1 METAPQKLV
10 KLTVDGKPVEVK
22 PGTRLI
28 EAARMTEQDVPY
40 YCYHPGLSIAG
51 NCRMCQVEIEGIPK
65 LQIACHMEA
74 KEGMVVHTQNEKVL
88 KTRQHMLEFLLIN
101 HPVDCPVCDQAGEC
115 WLQDYYMK
123 HGLYNSRLNEDKISK
138 PKAVPIGPNVML
150 DAERCI
156 LCSRCVRF
164 ADEISKTHELG
175 IVGRGDHSEI
185 QVFPGKQ
192 LDNPYSGNVVDICP
206 VGALTDRDFR
216 FKIRVWYLK
225 SGDSICNGCSR
236 GCNIQVHYNLDRPQ
250 HGAGRVK
257 RLKPRYN
264 PEVNQ
269 WWMCDEGRYGY
280 KFHDENRIL
289 AARNQGQQA
298 LEKQVVGDIAAKLK
312 AGKKTAV
319 FLSPQMSN
327 EELYLARKLFRE
339 ELKLADIVLV
349 SPKADGMEDDF
360 LRKADK
366 NPNTRGARLLFPSEP
381 VSKGSAAA
389 PQPQTAQLDDQ
400 KMSLQKVFEKTE
412 KGEIDSWIIFGQDL
426 FSLEAQTKNVFSKLS
441 WSIFIGSN
449 ENVTSQ
455 RSAFVI
461 PSATYVEK
469 DGTFTN
475 FEGRVQSFAKILEP
489 LGEAS
494 PEVQILND
502 LAEALGI
509 HWKLQS
515 TESVYHEMAAGEKA
529 FPQKTYIELSGAP
542 SEIRVQAA
550 PTIPALQQYDNIL

>member
-1 METAPQKLV
+1 MTEIIEKKEMKLV
-10 KLTVDGKPVEVK
+10 KLTVDGKQVEV
-22 PGTRLI
+22 PMGTRLI

-40 YCYHPGLSIAG
+40 YCYHPGLSVAG
-51 NCRMCQVEIEGIPK
+51 NCRMCQVEIEGMPK
-65 LQIACHMEA
+65 LQIACHLEA
-74 KEGMVVHTQNEKVL
+74 KEGMVVHTVNDKVL
-88 KTRQHMLEFLLIN
+88 KTRQHTLEFLLIN

-123 HGLYNSRLNEDKISK
+123 HGLYNSRLNEDKVSK

-150 DAERCI
+150 DNERCI

-164 ADEISKTHELG
+164 TDEITKTRELG
-175 IVGRGDHSEI
+175 IANRGDHSEV

-225 SGDSICNGCSR
+225 SGDSLCNGCSR

-269 WWMCDEGRYGY
+269 WWICDEGRYGY

-289 AARNQGQQA
+289 GARRNQSQV
-298 LEKQVVGDIAAKLK
+298 LEADVIREVAEKLK
-312 AGKKTAV
+312 SGKKTAV
-319 FLSPQMSN
+319 FLSPQMTN
-327 EELYLARKLFRE
+327 EELYLARKLFRD
-339 ELKLADIVLV
+339 ELKLSNLVLV
-349 SPKADGMEDDF
+349 SPKADGVADDL

-366 NPNTRGARLLFPSEP
+366 NPNTHGAQLLFSSELL
-381 VSKGSAAA
+381 A
-389 PQPQTAQLDDQ
+389 QPGG
-400 KMSLQKVFEKTE
+400 LQNVLEKTE
-412 KGEIDSWIIFGQDL
+412 KGEIDSWIIFGQDVL
-426 FSLEAQTKNVFSKLS
+426 PSSAKAFSKLS
-441 WSIFIGSN
+441 WALFIGSN
-449 ENVTSQ
+449 ENETSKQ
-455 RSAFVI
+455 SMYVI
-461 PSATYVEK
+461 PSTTHIEK

-475 FEGRVQSFAKILEP
+475 FEGRVQSFGKILEP
-489 LGEAS
+489 VGEANT
-494 PEVQILND
+494 EVQILSD
-502 LAEALGI
+502 LARELGI
-509 HWKLQS
+509 IWKIES
-515 TESVYHEMAAGEKA
+515 TEAIYQELAAQEKY
-529 FPQKTYIELSGAP
+529 FPAKTYKELSGIQ

>member
-1 METAPQKLV
+1 MAEVIEKKEIKKI
-10 KLTVDGKPVEVK
+10 KLTVDGKQVEV
-22 PGTRLI
+22 PLGTRLI
-28 EAARMTEQDVPY
+28 DAVRAIHEDVPY
-40 YCYHPGLSIAG
+40 YCYHPGLSVAG
-51 NCRMCQVEIEGIPK
+51 NCRMCQVEVEGIPK

-74 KEGMVVHTQNEKVL
+74 KDAMVVHTKNEKVV
-88 KTRQHMLEFLLIN
+88 KTRQHMLEFLLVN

-123 HGLYNSRLNEDKISK
+123 HGLHDSRVNEDKVSK

-150 DAERCI
+150 DNERCI

-164 ADEISKTHELG
+164 TDEISKTRELG
-175 IVGRGDHSEI
+175 IANRGDHSEV

-225 SGDSICNGCSR
+225 SGDSLCNGCSR

-269 WWMCDEGRYGY
+269 WWICDEGRYGY

-289 AARNQGQQA
+289 GARRNQSQA
-298 LEKQVVGDIAAKLK
+298 PESDVIREVAAKLK
-312 AGKKTAV
+312 SGKKTAV
-319 FLSPQMSN
+319 FLSPQMTN
-327 EELYLARKLFRE
+327 EELYLARKLFRD
-339 ELKLADIVLV
+339 ELKLSNLVLV
-349 SPKADGMEDDF
+349 SPKADGVADDL

-366 NPNTRGARLLFPSEP
+366 NPNTHGAHLLFFPS
-381 VSKGSAAA
+381 A
-389 PQPQTAQLDDQ
+389 PTAQPDHKAMLH
-400 KMSLQKVFEKTE
+400 SVLEKSE
-412 KGEIDSWIIFGQDL
+412 KGEIDSWIIFGQDIL
-426 FSLEAQTKNVFSKLS
+426 PSSAKAFSKLN
-441 WSIFIGSN
+441 WALFVGSN
-449 ENVTSQ
+449 ENETSKQ
-455 RSAFVI
+455 STYVI
-461 PSATYVEK
+461 PSTTYVEK

-475 FEGRVQSFAKILEP
+475 FEGRVQSFGKILEP
-489 LGEAS
+489 VGEANT
-494 PEVQILND
+494 EVQILSD
-502 LAEALGI
+502 LARELGVHWKIESTEALYQELAS
-509 HWKLQS
+509 K
-515 TESVYHEMAAGEKA
+515 EKA
-529 FPQKTYIELSGAP
+529 FPAKTYKELSGIQT
-542 SEIRVQAA
+542 EIRVQAA

>member
-1 METAPQKLV
+1 MADEVTVKKIV
-10 KLTVDGKPVEVK
+10 KLTVDGKTVEV
-22 PGTRLI
+22 PLGTRLI
-28 EAARMTEQDVPY
+28 EAARMTQEDVPY

-51 NCRMCQVEIEGIPK
+51 NCRMCQVEIEGMPK
-65 LQIACHMEA
+65 LQIACHIEA
-74 KEGMVVHTQNEKVL
+74 KEGMVVHTKNDKVL
-88 KTRQHMLEFLLIN
+88 KTRQHTLEFLLIN

-123 HGLYNSRLNEDKISK
+123 HGLYDSRLNEEKVSK

-150 DAERCI
+150 DNERCI

-164 ADEISKTHELG
+164 TDEITKTRELG
-175 IVGRGDHSEI
+175 IANRGDHSEV

-236 GCNIQVHYNLDRPQ
+236 GCNVQVHYNLDRPQ

-289 AARNQGQQA
+289 GARRNGQQTSEA
-298 LEKQVVGDIAAKLK
+298 DVIREIAAKLK
-312 AGKKTAV
+312 SGKTAV
-319 FLSPQMSN
+319 FLSPQMTN
-327 EELYLARKLFRE
+327 EELYLSRKLFKE
-339 ELKLADIVLV
+339 ELEFSSITLV
-349 SPKADGMEDDF
+349 SPKADGAADDL

-366 NPNTRGARLLFPSEP
+366 NPNTKGAESLGFLS
-381 VSKGSAAA
+381 SAVEV
-389 PQPQTAQLDDQ
+389 QKIFDQ
-400 KMSLQKVFEKTE
+400 TE

-426 FSLEAQTKNVFSKLS
+426 LSLSDKAKAAFLKLS
-441 WSIFIGSN
+441 SVVFIGSN
-449 ENVTSQ
+449 ENSTAQESTY
-455 RSAFVI
+455 VI
-461 PSATYVEK
+461 SSATYIEK

-475 FEGRVQSFAKILEP
+475 FEGRVQAFGKILEP
-489 LGEAS
+489 LGEAKT
-494 PEVQILND
+494 ELQILTS
-502 LAEALGI
+502 LAQSLGLGWKAQTAEEVYQELAL
-509 HWKLQS
+509 K
-515 TESVYHEMAAGEKA
+515 EKA
-529 FPQKTYIELSGAP
+529 FPQKTYADLKGIASA
-542 SEIRVQAA
+542 IRVQAA
-550 PTIPALQQYDNIL
+550 PTVPSLQQYDNIL

>member
-1 METAPQKLV
+1 MVEAVQEKKEQKLI
-10 KLTVDGKPVEVK
+10 KLKVDGKDVEVK

-28 EAARMTEQDVPY
+28 EAARMTQEDVPY
-40 YCYHPGLSIAG
+40 YCYHPGLSVAG
-51 NCRMCQVEIEGIPK
+51 NCRMCQVEIEGQPK
-65 LQIACHMEA
+65 LQIACHIEA
-74 KEGMVVHTQNEKVL
+74 KEGMVVHTKNEKVL
-88 KTRQHMLEFLLIN
+88 KTRQHTLEFLLIN

-123 HGLYNSRLNEDKISK
+123 HGLYNSRLNEDKVSK

-150 DAERCI
+150 DNERCI

-164 ADEISKTHELG
+164 TDEISKTRELG
-175 IVGRGDHSEI
+175 IANRGDHSEV

-225 SGDSICNGCSR
+225 SADSICNGCSR
-236 GCNIQVHYNLDRPQ
+236 GCNIQVHTNLDRPQ

-269 WWMCDEGRYGY
+269 WWICDEGRYGY

-289 AARNQGQQA
+289 AARHNQRQA
-298 LEKQVVGDIAAKLK
+298 LEGDVIREVTSKLK
-312 AGKKTAV
+312 SGKKTAV
-319 FLSPQMSN
+319 FISPQMTN
-327 EELYLARKLFRE
+327 EELYLARKLFRD
-339 ELKLADIVLV
+339 ELKLSNLVLV
-349 SPKADGMEDDF
+349 SPKADGEADDL

-366 NPNTRGARLLFPSEP
+366 NPN
-381 VSKGSAAA
+381 SKG
-389 PQPQTAQLDDQ
+389 AQNFGLNYNSQDFQ
-400 KMSLQKVFEKTE
+400 KLLEQTE
-412 KGEIDSWIIFGQDL
+412 KGEIDGWIIFGQNI
-426 FSLEAQTKNVFSKLS
+426 LELNPKAKEVFSQLS
-441 WSIFIGSN
+441 WSVFIGSN
-449 ENVTSQ
+449 ENQTSGK
-455 RSAFVI
+455 ATYVI

-475 FEGRVQSFAKILEP
+475 FEGRVQSFKKILEP
-489 LGEAS
+489 LGESKA
-494 PEVQILND
+494 ELQILTQ
-502 LAEALGI
+502 LAQSLNLG
-509 HWKLQS
+509 WNGQS
-515 TESVYHEMAAGEKA
+515 AEVVYQELASKEKA
-529 FPQKTYIELSGAP
+529 FPDKNYADLSGVS

>member
-1 METAPQKLV
+1 MNKVTETEIKKI
-10 KLTVDGKPVEVK
+10 KLTIDGKPVEVK

-74 KEGMVVHTQNEKVL
+74 KEGMVVHTQNEKTL

-123 HGLYNSRLNEDKISK
+123 HGLYNSRLNEDKVSK

-150 DAERCI
+150 DNERCI

-164 ADEISKTHELG
+164 TDEISKTRELG
-175 IVGRGDHSEI
+175 IANRGDHSEV

-225 SGDSICNGCSR
+225 SGDSLCNGCSR

-269 WWMCDEGRYGY
+269 WWICDEGRYGY
-280 KFHDENRIL
+280 KFHDENRVL
-289 AARNQGQQA
+289 GARHNGQQA
-298 LEKQVVGDIAAKLK
+298 VEDEVILDVAAKLK
-312 AGKKTAV
+312 TGKKTAV

-327 EELYLARKLFRE
+327 EELFLARKLFRD
-339 ELKLADIVLV
+339 ELKLSNLVLV
-349 SPKADGMEDDF
+349 SPKADGTEDDI

-366 NPNTRGARLLFPSEP
+366 NPNTKGAENLGFLRNPSEIQ
-381 VSKGSAAA
+381 KI
-389 PQPQTAQLDDQ
+389 LD
-400 KMSLQKVFEKTE
+400 KTE
-412 KGEIDSWIIFGQDL
+412 AGEIDGWIIFGQDL
-426 FSLEAQTKNVFSKLS
+426 FSIAPKAKEVFKKLS
-441 WSIFIGSN
+441 WSAFIGSN
-449 ENVTSQ
+449 ENTTSQ
-455 RSAFVI
+455 RSTYVI

-475 FEGRVQSFAKILEP
+475 FEGRVQSFGKILEP
-489 LGEAS
+489 VGEAN
-494 PEVQILND
+494 PEVQILSD
-502 LAEALGI
+502 LAQGLGI
-509 HWKLQS
+509 NWKIQS
-515 TESVYHEMAAGEKA
+515 TEAVYHELALAEKA
-529 FPQKTYIELSGAP
+529 FPKKSYVELSGVQ

>member
-1 METAPQKLV
+1 METTEKKV
-10 KLTVDGKPVEVK
+10 KLIVDGTPVEVK

-28 EAARMTEQDVPY
+28 EAARMTQEDVPY
-40 YCYHPGLSIAG
+40 YCYHPGLSVAG
-51 NCRMCQVEIEGIPK
+51 NCRMCQVEIEGQPK
-65 LQIACHMEA
+65 LQIACHIEA
-74 KEGMVVHTQNEKVL
+74 KEGMVVHTKNEKVL
-88 KTRQHMLEFLLIN
+88 KTRQHTLEFLLIN

-123 HGLYNSRLNEDKISK
+123 HGLYNSRLNEDKVSK

-164 ADEISKTHELG
+164 TNEISKTHELG
-175 IVGRGDHSEI
+175 IANRGDHSEV

-225 SGDSICNGCSR
+225 SADSICNGCSR
-236 GCNIQVHYNLDRPQ
+236 GCNIQVHTNLDRPQ

-257 RLKPRYN
+257 RLKPRYH

-289 AARNQGQQA
+289 AVRRNQQQA
-298 LEKQVVGDIAAKLK
+298 LETDVFREVASKLK
-312 AGKKTAV
+312 SGKKTAV
-319 FLSPQMSN
+319 FLSPQMTN
-327 EELYLARKLFRE
+327 EELYLARKLFRD
-339 ELKLADIVLV
+339 ELKLSQIVLV
-349 SPKADGMEDDF
+349 SPKAQGEADDF
-360 LRKADK
+360 LRKSDK
-366 NPNTRGARLLFPSEP
+366 NPNSKGAQLLFFASEP
-381 VSKGSAAA
+381 SAE
-389 PQPQTAQLDDQ
+389 PNCHFGLQTILEQ
-400 KMSLQKVFEKTE
+400 TG
-412 KGEIDSWIIFGQDL
+412 KGEIDSWIIFGQNL
-426 FSLEAQTKNVFSKLS
+426 FTLNSKTREVFSQLS
-441 WSIFIGSN
+441 WSAFIGSN
-449 ENVTSQ
+449 ENETSGK
-455 RSAFVI
+455 ATYVV

-475 FEGRVQSFAKILEP
+475 FEGRVQSFKKILEP
-489 LGEAS
+489 LGES
-494 PEVQILND
+494 KSELLILTQ
-502 LAEALGI
+502 LARALNFGWEMRSAEI
-509 HWKLQS
+509 I
-515 TESVYHEMAAGEKA
+515 YHELASKEKA
-529 FPQKTYIELSGAP
+529 FPEKNYTDLSGVS
-542 SEIRVQAA
+542 SEVRVQAA

>member
-1 METAPQKLV
+1 MAEATQIPEKKPEEQKP
-10 KLTVDGKPVEVK
+10 KLIKLKVDGKEIEVK

-28 EAARMTEQDVPY
+28 EAARMTQEDVPY
-40 YCYHPGLSIAG
+40 YCYHPGLSVAG
-51 NCRMCQVEIEGIPK
+51 NCRMCQVEIEGMPK
-65 LQIACHMEA
+65 LQIACHLEA
-74 KEGMVVHTQNEKVL
+74 KEGMVVHTKNDKVL
-88 KTRQHMLEFLLIN
+88 KTRQHTLEFLLIN

-123 HGLYNSRLNEDKISK
+123 HGLYNSRLNEDKVSK

-164 ADEISKTHELG
+164 TDEISKTRELG
-175 IVGRGDHSEI
+175 IANRGDHSEI

-225 SGDSICNGCSR
+225 SGDSLCNGCAR
-236 GCNIQVHYNLDRPQ
+236 GCNVQIHYNLDRPQ
-250 HGAGRVK
+250 HGAGRIK

-280 KFHDENRIL
+280 KFHDEDRIW
-289 AARNQGQQA
+289 AARRNQNQA
-298 LEKQVVGDIAAKLK
+298 LESEVLREVSDALK
-312 AGKKTAV
+312 SPTKTAV

-327 EELYLARKLFRE
+327 EELFLARKLFRDE
-339 ELKLADIVLV
+339 SKLSQILLV
-349 SPKADGMEDDF
+349 SPKPEGIEDEL

-366 NPNTRGARLLFPSEP
+366 NPNKKGAENLGFCYDLP
-381 VSKGSAAA
+381 A
-389 PQPQTAQLDDQ
+389 
-400 KMSLQKVFEKTE
+400 LQKVMEQTGNGNIE
-412 KGEIDSWIIFGQDL
+412 NWIIFGQDL
-426 FSLEAQTKNVFSKLS
+426 LTLFPKSKEIFSKLKQS
-441 WSIFIGSN
+441 VFIGSN
-449 ENVTSQ
+449 ENETSRQ
-455 RSAFVI
+455 SSHVI
-461 PSATYVEK
+461 PSTTYVEK
-469 DGTFTN
+469 SGTFTN
-475 FEGRVQSFAKILEP
+475 FEGRVQSFGKIVEP
-489 LGEAS
+489 LGES
-494 PEVQILND
+494 QSEIQILTE
-502 LAEALGI
+502 LAQALGLN
-509 HWKLQS
+509 WKVKKS
-515 TESVYHEMAAGEKA
+515 EEVYKDMSATEKA
-529 FPQKTYIELSGAP
+529 FPEKNYAELSGVA

>member
-1 METAPQKLV
+1 MAEETVVKKLV
-10 KLTVDGKPVEVK
+10 KLTVDGKPIEV
-22 PGTRLI
+22 PIGTRLI
-28 EAARMTEQDVPY
+28 EAARMTQEDVPY
-40 YCYHPGLSIAG
+40 YCYHPGLSVAG
-51 NCRMCQVEIEGIPK
+51 NCRMCQVEIDGMPK
-65 LQIACHMEA
+65 LQIACHLEA
-74 KEGMVVHTQNEKVL
+74 KEGMVVHTKNEKVL
-88 KTRQHMLEFLLIN
+88 KTRQHTLEFLLIN

-123 HGLYNSRLNEDKISK
+123 HGLYNSRLNEDKVSK

-150 DAERCI
+150 DNERCI

-164 ADEISKTHELG
+164 TDEITKTRELG
-175 IVGRGDHSEI
+175 IANRGDHSEV

-225 SGDSICNGCSR
+225 SGDSVCNGCSR
-236 GCNIQVHYNLDRPQ
+236 GCNVQVHYNLDRPQ

-280 KFHDENRIL
+280 KFHDENRVI
-289 AARNQGQQA
+289 ASRSNQKQA
-298 LEKQVVGDIAAKLK
+298 LEAEVIQAVAAKLK

-327 EELYLARKLFRE
+327 EELYLARKLFRD
-339 ELKLADIVLV
+339 ELKLSNLVLV
-349 SPKADGMEDDF
+349 SPKADGIADDL

-366 NPNTRGARLLFPSEP
+366 NPNTKGAQLLFSSVPS
-381 VSKGSAAA
+381 A
-389 PQPQTAQLDDQ
+389 QPGE
-400 KMSLQKVFEKTE
+400 LQKVLEKTE
-412 KGEIDSWIIFGQDL
+412 KGEIDSWIIFGQDVL
-426 FSLEAQTKNVFSKLS
+426 PASAKAFSKLA
-441 WSIFIGSN
+441 WSLFIGSN
-449 ENVTSQ
+449 ENETSKQ
-455 RSAFVI
+455 AAFVI

-489 LGEAS
+489 LGEAKA
-494 PEVQILND
+494 ELQILTN
-502 LAEALGI
+502 LAQALGLE
-509 HWKLQS
+509 WKAQDAEVIYQDLS
-515 TESVYHEMAAGEKA
+515 AKEKS
-529 FPQKTYIELSGAP
+529 FPAKSYQELKGVS